1 MSQQSIPGV
10 VFQPQTHEGLQRGIA
25 QLVALVRPTLGPIP
39 RIVAVE
45 NTFRN
50 RTPELLEN
58 AGVIARRVIQLED
71 RQADVGAMLLRD
83 VLWRVQKEVG
93 DGTATAAVLFGSLY
107 EQGLRYI
114 AAGGNTM
121 ELRKALERGI
131 ETILKT
137 LDQQAQPIRGQKNLT
152 RLAESLCFDTKLAA
166 MLGEIFDIVGHYGFI
181 ELRNSNT
188 RQSSHRYVAGSYWTS
203 KTLSPYFYTNP
214 GALRCDLYDAAI
226 LLSDLDFEDPREM
239 SSVVQAVLQS
249 EHKALVVVANSLSES
264 VLGLLVAA
272 GRATPL
278 KVMAAQTPEAG
289 TAQIAALQDLAA
301 LTGARPLFKEAGDS
315 LRGWKL
321 SDLGRARHVWSDNLR
336 LGIVSGQGDPRCLR
350 QHIRSLQAAYE
361 AAESDKQEPLR
372 NRIGRLQGG
381 AATILVGGDTESEI
395 TLREERLKKS
405 CALMRLALHD
415 GVLPGGGMALINCQ
429 EALSDLYAASEQ
441 HEHRAAYSMLMR
453 ALEEP
458 FNTIVS
464 NAGYEP
470 AAIRSELIQ
479 APASFG
485 FDALTGQ
492 VVDMTAAGI
501 YEIAQV
507 LKQAVQIGFSGAAT
521 ALTID
526 TVVHKRKP
534 EVDLSHS

>member
-10 VFQPQTHEGLQRGIA
+10 VFQPQTREGLQRGIA

-39 RIVAVE
+39 RLVAVE
-45 NTFRN
+45 NTFRD
-50 RTPELLEN
+50 RTPEVLED
-58 AGVIARRVIQLED
+58 AGVIARRVIQLKD

-83 VLWRVQKEVG
+83 VLWRVQKQVG
-93 DGTATAAVLFGSLY
+93 DGTATAAILFASLY
-107 EQGLRYI
+107 EQGVRYI
-114 AAGGNTM
+114 AAGGNAM
-121 ELRKALERGI
+121 QLRKALERGI
-131 ETILKT
+131 ETILKA
-137 LDQQAQPIRGQKNLT
+137 LDAQTQAIQGQKNLT
-152 RLAESLCFDTKLAA
+152 RLAESLCFDAGLAP
-166 MLGEIFDIVGHYGFI
+166 MLGEIFDTVGHYGFI
-181 ELRNSNT
+181 ELRNSNS
-188 RQSSHRYVAGSYWTS
+188 RQTSHRYVAGSYWPS

-214 GALRCDLYDAAI
+214 GALRYDLYDAAI
-226 LLSDLDFEDPREM
+226 LLSDLDFNDPREM
-239 SSVVQAVLQS
+239 TSVVQSVLQS
-249 EHKALVVVANSLSES
+249 EHKALLIVANSLSES

-278 KVMAAQTPEAG
+278 KVVAVQAPEAG
-289 TAQIAALQDLAA
+289 VARIAALQDLAA
-301 LTGARPLFKEAGDS
+301 LTGARPLLKDAGDS

-321 SDLGRARHVWSDNLR
+321 SDLGGARHIWSDNRR
-336 LGIVSGQGDPRCLR
+336 LGIVSGQGDPRRLR

-361 AAESDKQEPLR
+361 AAESDKKEPIR
-372 NRIGRLQGG
+372 NRIGRLLGCS
-381 AATILVGGDTESEI
+381 AAILIGGDTESEI
-395 TLREERLKKS
+395 NLLEERLKKS

-415 GVLPGGGMALINCQ
+415 GVLPGGGIALLNCQ
-429 EALSDLYAASEQ
+429 EALNDLYTTSDQDEQ
-441 HEHRAAYSMLMR
+441 RAAYSMLMR

-470 AAIRSELIQ
+470 AAIRSELNN
-479 APASFG
+479 APAGFG

-501 YEIAQV
+501 YEITQV
-507 LKQAVQIGFSGAAT
+507 LKQAVRIGFSGAAT

-534 EVDLSHS
+534 EVAIARS